1 MGSTGENLD
10 TLLTSSLKLRI
21 RSQSTQAKNALLKKQ
36 QASYSTQDTGPLST
50 FARNLQEALDQR
62 SEVHALRCFAPN
74 EFDGKTPDPPMIDFS
89 SNNIL
94 SWNETSLLR
103 DEFYAQLASVPKF
116 TVGAGGTRLMDGNY
130 AYLEDLEQEI
140 ADFHGAEAGLILN
153 SGYDANVAVW
163 ASVPRPG
170 DIMVHDSLVHSSTH
184 EGMARSLAVNKVEF
198 RHGDLEHY
206 RKVLAGI
213 LEEFPLVRQGKRVVL
228 VALEGVYSMD
238 GDVCPL
244 KEFVDIADELF
255 KHKNV
260 EFVMDEAHSSG
271 LFGPGGAGLVS
282 ELGLEKRIAVRIHTF
297 GKSVGAS
304 GAIVLGSHAIRTALI
319 NFNPATI
326 FSTAPSFP
334 MVAAIKAGYNLI
346 RSGKG
351 QEAREKLQH
360 VARLFFSE
368 LTSHPSWPLAL
379 ETGLMKVP
387 LTGEDPSPNATPG
400 EYWENRRFYTHIV
413 TLHTRQEHLYWLYF
427 HLLEA
432 GFRIWA
438 VEYPIVELGKPR
450 VKISLHAGNT
460 DDQVI
465 RLVEAIFGWIE
476 EVHSLQES
484 SKSSGSKEV
493 VPTSAARKVYDWMRS
508 EGLDGFGIV

>member
-1 MGSTGENLD
+1 MGSTGDNVD

-21 RSQSTQAKNALLKKQ
+21 RSQQTKAKNAALKQQ
-36 QASYSTQDTGPLST
+36 QASAQNSGPLST

-62 SEVHALRCFAPN
+62 SEVHSLRCFAPN

-103 DEFYAQLASVPKF
+103 DEFFAQLATQPKF

-130 AYLEDLEQEI
+130 TYLEDLEREI
-140 ADFHGAEAGLILN
+140 SEFHGAEAGLIMN

-184 EGMARSLAVNKVEF
+184 EGMARSLAVTKLEF
-198 RHGDLEHY
+198 KHSDLEHY

-213 LEEFPLVRQGKRVVL
+213 LEEFPLVRQGKRTVL
-228 VALEGVYSMD
+228 VAIEGVYSMD

-244 KEFVDIADELF
+244 KEFVDIADEMF

-271 LFGPGGAGLVS
+271 LFGPRGAGLVS

-304 GAIVLGSHAIRTALI
+304 GGELCSEFYGIWD
-319 NFNPATI
+319 
-326 FSTAPSFP
+326 
-334 MVAAIKAGYNLI
+334 VA
-346 RSGKG
+346 
-351 QEAREKLQH
+351 
-360 VARLFFSE
+360 
-368 LTSHPSWPLAL
+368 
-379 ETGLMKVP
+379 
-387 LTGEDPSPNATPG
+387 D
-400 EYWENRRFYTHIV
+400 ENRHSYR
-413 TLHTRQEHLYWLYF
+413 
-427 HLLEA
+427 
-432 GFRIWA
+432 
-438 VEYPIVELGKPR
+438 PGKPR
-450 VKISLHAGNT
+450 HQNSPHQL
-460 DDQVI
+460 QP
-465 RLVEAIFGWIE
+465 
-476 EVHSLQES
+476 VHNLQHGPILPHGS
-484 SKSSGSKEV
+484 SHQGRV
-493 VPTSAARKVYDWMRS
+493 
-508 EGLDGFGIV
+508 